1 LEKALLRIRREC
13 MSAKPQPAADL
24 GNWKA
29 EAEANAEKGLLT
41 MAAMGVFLFLE
52 EREPLTLAYM
62 CS

>member
-1 LEKALLRIRREC
+1 